1 MPTQLTQGETK
12 MKTTKIITATAI
24 ASVMTLSM
32 STSSLAHSD
41 HDHSKLP
48 LNWTFVNDTSNKI
61 EERIDTTDAVRYV
74 GLSKFEQKKLKHYG
88 IQYGNSFHSVV
99 DNRPIQVTKTMGG
112 VQIDEADPAEVANN
126 WRIPLRQKSG
136 VSLVSM
142 GNHHAH
148 VGHDHS
154 YLPYEWE
161 FAHKTMNRI
170 QNRMD
175 REDMAHYVGLNRF
188 EQKLLNKYGIK
199 AGNTFH
205 SYINGADVLL
215 ERTASG
221 VKVVKVMDDATVAK
235 SNENMMGNES

>member
-1 MPTQLTQGETK
+1 
-12 MKTTKIITATAI
+12 MKTTKIIAATAI
-24 ASVMTLSM
+24 ASAMTLGM
-32 STSSLAHSD
+32 STNGLAHSN

-48 LNWTFVNDTSNKI
+48 LNWTFVNDTSSKI
-61 EERIDTTDAVRYV
+61 EERMDIPIPVRYI
-74 GLSKFEQKKLKHYG
+74 GLSKFEQKKLKYYG
-88 IQYGNSFHSVV
+88 IKEGNSFNSVV

-112 VQIDEADPAEVANN
+112 VQIEEANPAELANN
-126 WRIPLRQKSG
+126 WRIPLRQKAG

-142 GNHHAH
+142 GNQHAH

-161 FAHKTMNRI
+161 FANKTMNRI

-175 REDMAHYVGLNRF
+175 REDTAHYVGLNRF

-205 SYINGADVLL
+205 AYINGADVLL
-215 ERTASG
+215 ERTAGG
-221 VKVVKVMDDATVAK
+221 VKVVKVMDGATLAK
-235 SNENMMGNES
+235 SNDNTADKKS

>member
-1 MPTQLTQGETK
+1 
-12 MKTTKIITATAI
+12 MKTTKIIAATAI
-24 ASVMTLSM
+24 ASAMTFSM
-32 STSSLAHSD
+32 SASALAHSD

-48 LNWTFVNDTSNKI
+48 LNWTFINDTSMKI
-61 EERIDTTDAVRYV
+61 EERMNDRDAARYV
-74 GLSKFEQKKLKHYG
+74 GLSKFEQKKLKYYG
-88 IQYGNSFHSVV
+88 IKEGNSFNSVV

-112 VQIDEADPAEVANN
+112 VQIDEADPAELANN
-126 WRIPLRQKSG
+126 WRIPLRQKAG

-142 GNHHAH
+142 GNQHAH

-161 FAHKTMNRI
+161 FANKTMNRI

-175 REDMAHYVGLNRF
+175 REDTAHYVGLNRF

-205 SYINGADVLL
+205 AYINGADVLL

-221 VKVVKVMDDATVAK
+221 VKVVKVMDGATTAK
-235 SNENMMGNES
+235 LNNNVMDKKS

>member
-1 MPTQLTQGETK
+1 
-12 MKTTKIITATAI
+12 MKTTKIIAATAI
-24 ASVMTLSM
+24 ASAVTLSM
-32 STSSLAHSD
+32 STSALAHSD

-48 LNWTFVNDTSNKI
+48 LNWTFVNDTSSKI
-61 EERIDTTDAVRYV
+61 EERMDTQDAVRYV
-74 GLSKFEQKKLKHYG
+74 GLSKFEQKKLKYYG
-88 IQYGNSFHSVV
+88 IKEGNSFNSVV

-112 VQIDEADPAEVANN
+112 VKIDEVDAAELANN
-126 WRIPLRQKSG
+126 WRIPLRQKAG

-142 GNHHAH
+142 GNQHAH

-161 FAHKTMNRI
+161 FANKTMNRI

-175 REDMAHYVGLNRF
+175 QEDTAHYVGLNRF

-205 SYINGADVLL
+205 AYINGADVLF

-221 VKVVKVMDDATVAK
+221 VKVVKVMDGATLAK
-235 SNENMMGNES
+235 SNGNAMGNES

>member
-1 MPTQLTQGETK
+1 
-12 MKTTKIITATAI
+12 MKTTKIIAATAI
-24 ASVMTLSM
+24 ASAITLSM
-32 STSSLAHSD
+32 STSALAHSD

-48 LNWTFVNDTSNKI
+48 LNWTFVNDTSSKI
-61 EERIDTTDAVRYV
+61 EERMDTQDAVRYV
-74 GLSKFEQKKLKHYG
+74 GLSKFEQKKLKYYG
-88 IQYGNSFHSVV
+88 IKEGNSFNSVV

-112 VQIDEADPAEVANN
+112 VKIDEVDTAELANN
-126 WRIPLRQKSG
+126 WRIPLRQKDV
-136 VSLVSM
+136 VSLGSM
-142 GNHHAH
+142 GGGHAH

-161 FAHKTMNRI
+161 FANRTMNRI

-175 REDMAHYVGLNRF
+175 RMDTANYVGLNRF

-215 ERTASG
+215 ERTMGG
-221 VKVVKVMDDATVAK
+221 VKVVKMLDNTTVAK
-235 SNENMMGNES
+235 SNDHAMGKKS